1 MAASSKIIDA
11 TLRFQDKFT
20 GKMGEAVKTIE
31 EQQSRLNKVASKLN
45 KVGKSMTKTGK
56 TLTKG
61 VTAPIV
67 ALGVKAVQT
76 AAEFE
81 SAMSKVQSISGT
93 SKTEIEE
100 LSAKAQEMGAKTKFS
115 ATESAEAFS
124 YMAMAGWKTED
135 MLEGIEGVMYL
146 AGATGEDL
154 ASTSDIVTDAL
165 TAFGLKAS
173 DTNRFVDVLAQTA
186 NNANTDVSKMGE
198 TFQYVAPVAG
208 SLGYSVEDVS
218 VGIGL
223 MANSGIKASKAGTA
237 LRSMLTNL
245 AKPSKSVQAAMDELG
260 ISLTNSDGTMKSFSE
275 LMGDM
280 RTKFSGLTEA
290 QKASY
295 AATIAG
301 KTGMS
306 GLLAI
311 VNSSQDDFDKLTESI
326 NNSTGAAENMYNVA
340 NDNLNGK
347 LTILKS
353 TVESIAI
360 SFGEKLSPHIEKVT
374 DFFQK
379 MAEKVNN
386 LSDDQ
391 VNMIIKIAAV
401 AAAIG
406 PLLLVGGKLFTFGGK
421 LVKGIRKLKSV
432 FTMAQIAMSAL
443 SPAGLIAIAV
453 ITTIAVVA
461 AVVYKHWD
469 KIKPVI
475 TGAWEKIKEVFE
487 KIKEKLESS
496 TGVVGAVYHNIKSY
510 IDNIKLMASGIIQFV
525 KGVFTGNWKSAWE
538 GVKKIFSGIFG
549 NLALVVKAPLNGVIG
564 LINTA
569 INHLNEIQIDV
580 PDWVPVVGGKHFGG
594 NIPTIPFLYTGV
606 KFWKGGL
613 ASVNEKGGEIIDL
626 PRGSRVIPHDESV
639 RQAYK
644 QGKSS
649 GGGKVINIAKIA
661 DTVVIREEA
670 DIDKLADKLA
680 QKLEETEEN
689 IA

>member
-1 MAASSKIIDA
+1 
-11 TLRFQDKFT
+11 
-20 GKMGEAVKTIE
+20 
-31 EQQSRLNKVASKLN
+31 
-45 KVGKSMTKTGK
+45 
-56 TLTKG
+56 
-61 VTAPIV
+61 
-67 ALGVKAVQT
+67 
-76 AAEFE
+76 
-81 SAMSKVQSISGT
+81 
-93 SKTEIEE
+93 
-100 LSAKAQEMGAKTKFS
+100 
-115 ATESAEAFS
+115 
-124 YMAMAGWKTED
+124 
-135 MLEGIEGVMYL
+135 
-146 AGATGEDL
+146 
-154 ASTSDIVTDAL
+154 
-165 TAFGLKAS
+165 
-173 DTNRFVDVLAQTA
+173 
-186 NNANTDVSKMGE
+186 
-198 TFQYVAPVAG
+198 
-208 SLGYSVEDVS
+208 
-218 VGIGL
+218 
-223 MANSGIKASKAGTA
+223 
-237 LRSMLTNL
+237 
-245 AKPSKSVQAAMDELG
+245 
-260 ISLTNSDGTMKSFSE
+260 
-275 LMGDM
+275 
-280 RTKFSGLTEA
+280 
-290 QKASY
+290 
-295 AATIAG
+295 
-301 KTGMS
+301 
-306 GLLAI
+306 
-311 VNSSQDDFDKLTESI
+311 
-326 NNSTGAAENMYNVA
+326 
-340 NDNLNGK
+340 
-347 LTILKS
+347 
-353 TVESIAI
+353 
-360 SFGEKLSPHIEKVT
+360 
-374 DFFQK
+374 
-379 MAEKVNN
+379 
-386 LSDDQ
+386 
-391 VNMIIKIAAV
+391 
-401 AAAIG
+401 
-406 PLLLVGGKLFTFGGK
+406 
-421 LVKGIRKLKSV
+421 
-432 FTMAQIAMSAL
+432 MAQIAMSAL